1 MLQDKLKKQINILL
15 VLLLITQ
22 VFMWYFTSRETPK
35 LGIVPEV
42 PTINQAR
49 AQALGDEQFYFR
61 YLALNIQNAGDSF
74 GRFTALRDYDY
85 ELLLKW
91 FKLLDELDSKSQFV
105 PAIASYY
112 YSNTQNVEDNIYIV
126 EYLESTYDKDPAER
140 WWWLA
145 MAVSI
150 SNFKLKDLDLALRL
164 SFKLSRSPGKIP
176 RWAQQMPAIITAQ
189 MGEKEVALSIIKDL
203 AEKYDNYTQAEINYM
218 NYFIR
223 EMLGYINE
231 SVNVQPTEI
240 DVEPLYPELT
250 LKNPMKGEGR

>member
-1 MLQDKLKKQINILL
+1 MMQEKLKKQINILL

-22 VFMWYFTSRETPK
+22 VFMWYYTSRETPN

-42 PTINQAR
+42 PTLNQAK
-49 AQALGDEQFYFR
+49 AISLGDEQFYFR
-61 YLALNIQNAGDSF
+61 YLALTIQNAGDSF
-74 GRFTALRDYDY
+74 GRFTALREYDY
-85 ELLLKW
+85 ELLMKW
-91 FKLLDELDSKSQFV
+91 FKLLDELDSQSHFV

-112 YSNTQNVEDNIYIV
+112 YSNTQNVEDNIYIID
-126 EYLESTYDKDPAER
+126 YLESTYDRDPVDR

-150 SNFKLKDLDLALRL
+150 ANFKLKDLDLALRL
-164 SFKLSRSPGKIP
+164 SFKLSSTPGNHIP

-203 AEKYDNYTQAEINYM
+203 ANKYDDYTQAEINYM

-223 EMLGYINE
+223 EMLGFLNE
-231 SVNVQPTEI
+231 SVDVQPTTI

-250 LKNPMKGEGR
+250 IRNPMINN

>member
-1 MLQDKLKKQINILL
+1 MLQEKLKKQIN
-15 VLLLITQ
+15 LLLILLLVTQ
-22 VFMWYFTSRETPK
+22 VFMWYYTSKETPR
-35 LGIVPEV
+35 LEIVPEV

-49 AQALGDEQFYFR
+49 ALSLGDEQFYFR
-61 YLALNIQNAGDSF
+61 YLALDIQNAGDSF

-85 ELLLKW
+85 ELLMKW
-91 FKLLDELDSKSQFV
+91 FKLLDELDSRSQFV

-126 EYLESTYDKDPAER
+126 DYLESTYDRDPSER

-150 SNFKLKDLDLALRL
+150 ANFKLHDLDLALRL
-164 SFKLSRSPGKIP
+164 SFKLSNTPGGKIP
-176 RWAQQMPAIITAQ
+176 RWAQQMPAIISAQ
-189 MGEKEVALSIIKDL
+189 MGQKEVALSIIKDL
-203 AEKYDNYTQAEINYM
+203 ATKYDNYTQAEINYM

-223 EMLGYINE
+223 EMLGYLNDSIG
-231 SVNVQPTEI
+231 VQPKEI

-250 LKNPMKGEGR
+250 LKNPMENK